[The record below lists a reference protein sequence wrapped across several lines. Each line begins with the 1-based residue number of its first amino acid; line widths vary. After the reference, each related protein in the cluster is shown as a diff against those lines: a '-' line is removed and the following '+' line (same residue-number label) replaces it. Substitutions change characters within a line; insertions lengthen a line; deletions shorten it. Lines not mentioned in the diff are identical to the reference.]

1 MPGINGGKRQAQSMT
16 RHDDITAFILAA
28 GYSSRMEKFK
38 PLLPLGPVT
47 VLERSVQMFSDAG
60 IHDIRVVIGHRAED
74 LKPLLQRLH
83 IRWVVNERFQEGMLS
98 SVQAG
103 VRTLESSENAF
114 FLLPVD
120 IPLVRRSTVIDL
132 LQAHDEQDADVLYP
146 CFLGKRGHPPLI
158 KAALRSGILSWNEDG
173 GLRSFLQ
180 KLQSRA
186 MDVEV
191 ADEHVLLDMD
201 HPDEYEDMCL
211 RLPHYDIPS
220 IQECMAIL
228 TKRFSIGGDL
238 LAHSIKVA
246 QVAVHLAQ
254 ALNATD
260 CRINIELVAA
270 AALLH
275 DLAKGRRDHA
285 SVAAEILT
293 EMGYPSVA
301 SVVGAHM
308 AIGVLDEQSIDER
321 DVVCLADRVVQDDQV
336 VQLEERYQSKLDAC
350 SADGPACEAIA
361 LRLADS
367 VKLKRKLED
376 RLGNTIESLLATPT
390 KDNHVRQS
398 LDLLAETR

>member
-1 MPGINGGKRQAQSMT
+1 MT

-47 VLERSVQMFSDAG
+47 VLERSAHMFSDAG

-74 LKPLLQRLH
+74 LKPLLQRLR
-83 IRWVVNERFQEGMLS
+83 IRWVVNERFQDGMLS

-103 VRTLESSENAF
+103 VRTLESSKRAF

-158 KAALRSGILSWNEDG
+158 NAALRSGVLSWNEEG

-180 KLQSRA
+180 KYQSRA
-186 MDVEV
+186 VDVEV

-201 HPDEYEDMCL
+201 HPREYEDMCL

-220 IQECMAIL
+220 IQECMVIL
-228 TKRFSIGGDL
+228 TKKFSVSGEL

-246 QVAVHLAQ
+246 QVAVHFAQ
-254 ALNATD
+254 ALNAAD
-260 CRINIELVAA
+260 CGINIRLVAA

-275 DLAKGRRDHA
+275 DLAKGKRNHA
-285 SVAAEILT
+285 SVAARILT
-293 EMGYPSVA
+293 EMGYPAVA
-301 SVVGAHM
+301 KVVGAHM
-308 AIGVLDEQSIDER
+308 AIGVLNEESIGER
-321 DVVCLADRVVQDDQV
+321 DVVCLADRVVHGDQV
-336 VQLEERYQSKLDAC
+336 VKLEERYRKKLDAC
-350 SADGPACEAIA
+350 SGDGPACEAIA
-361 LRLADS
+361 LRLAES
-367 VKLKRKLED
+367 LNLKRKLEG

>member
-1 MPGINGGKRQAQSMT
+1 MAK
-16 RHDDITAFILAA
+16 HDHTTAFILAA

-47 VLERSVQMFSDAG
+47 ALERSVQMFSDAG

-74 LKPLLQRLH
+74 LKPLLQRLR
-83 IRWVVNERFQEGMLS
+83 IQWVVNERFQEGMLS

-103 VRTLESSENAF
+103 VRTLESSDNAF

-158 KAALRSGILSWNEDG
+158 NAALRSGILSWNEEG
-173 GLRSFLQ
+173 GLRSFLRQ
-180 KLQSRA
+180 YQDRA
-186 MDVEV
+186 VDVEV
-191 ADEHVLLDMD
+191 ADEHILLDMD
-201 HPDEYEDMCL
+201 HPEEYDNMCR
-211 RLPHYDIPS
+211 RLPLYDIPS

-228 TKRFSIGGDL
+228 ARKFLVNDGILT
-238 LAHSIKVA
+238 HSLKVA
-246 QVAVHLAQ
+246 QVAVQLAD
-254 ALNATD
+254 ALNAVG
-260 CRINIELVAA
+260 CHINIKLVEA

-275 DLAKGRRDHA
+275 DLAKGKRDHA
-285 SVAAEILT
+285 SVAAEVLA
-293 EMGYPSVA
+293 EMGYPAVA

-308 AIGVLDEQSIDER
+308 AIGGLDEQSINER
-321 DVVCLADRVVQDDQV
+321 DVVCLADRVVQGDRV
-336 VQLEERYQSKLDAC
+336 VQLEERYQKKLDAC
-350 SADGPACEAIA
+350 SGDGPACEAIA
-361 LRLADS
+361 LRLVES
-367 VKLKRKLED
+367 LNLKRKLEG
-376 RLGNTIESLLATPT
+376 RLGTTIESLLATLATPT